1 MAVWQHGRVAVH
13 LQPLHLRRAEVAAAL
28 GGRRDHELPHQVLKP
43 GRMQQEI
50 VLTSRQTLL

>member
-1 MAVWQHGRVAVH
+1 VH